1 MRHPL
6 ILFVQQFQ
14 ILVALFLYLVVL
26 YNEEC
31 GGRKLQ
37 VVLLHE
43 LRGRSGTQIISVRL
57 KSRTGKNRNWVTT
70 DRQWLDNLRDGEG
83 VTNC

>member
-83 VTNC
+83 VTN